1 MRKIKII
8 NVVFAH
14 KDADILY
21 SIEDLRKMSDIP
33 AEHLVKYELDYMKDP
48 DIIGFV
54 KYQLD
59 TDKFIQV
66 YKEGFGDI
74 YELGEEINS

>member
-8 NVVFAH
+8 NVAFAH

-33 AEHLVKYELDYMKDP
+33 AEHLAEYELDCMKDP

-54 KYQLD
+54 KYQFD
-59 TDKFIQV
+59 TDAFIKV
-66 YKEGFGDI
+66 YREGFCDY